1 MSVYRQMAI
10 LDLRHITVEAA
21 KQIEKIT
28 QVAMLILPKD
38 GSAELLEAIAAIP
51 TEEVAYTI
59 SLLQDEELTAVNGT
73 IQIDDSF
80 FKPDG
85 KTFLL
90 CNGVCVVGDLSPETK
105 GKLFINGILLGKK
118 NVSQNM
124 AGLTI
129 EALNGVKLFLDY
141 EEYKVFPNQ
150 LDLDA
155 AAVRYLSPKTAL
167 VAGNQILIANDVT
180 AEMLEEKQVMLIC
193 GNQITCHQE
202 LAPYIR
208 MKAFVGNCV
217 TVQE

>member
-80 FKPDG
+80 FKPHG

-90 CNGVCVVGDLSPETK
+90 CNGV
-105 GKLFINGILLGKK
+105 
-118 NVSQNM
+118 
-124 AGLTI
+124 
-129 EALNGVKLFLDY
+129 
-141 EEYKVFPNQ
+141 
-150 LDLDA
+150 
-155 AAVRYLSPKTAL
+155 
-167 VAGNQILIANDVT
+167 
-180 AEMLEEKQVMLIC
+180 
-193 GNQITCHQE
+193 
-202 LAPYIR
+202 
-208 MKAFVGNCV
+208 
-217 TVQE
+217 